1 MPGGLVA
8 LLDDIAA
15 LAKLAGASL
24 DDVAGA
30 AGRAG
35 TKAAGVVIDDTAVTP
50 RYVTGLSPDRE
61 LPIIGKIALGSL
73 RNKLLFLLPAALLL
87 SAFAPWAITPIL
99 MVGGAYLCFEGAE
112 KVWEALSGQHHA
124 EEVAEIVDPVE
135 LEKRQVTGAIR
146 TDFILSGEIMAIALS
161 DLEGEPLLT
170 QGVVLALVGIAIT
183 LGVYGAVAIIV
194 KMDDVGL
201 RLARSGSGAAQAVG
215 RGLVAAMPKLLSAL
229 SIIGTAAM
237 IWVGGG
243 IIAHGLEVFG
253 LGAIPHA
260 IEHVADVVANAAPAA
275 HGAVHWIVGAIGAA
289 IVGGIVGG
297 VIVAIYHAVTK
308 ARGGS
313 AH

>member
-73 RNKLLFLLPAALLL
+73 RNKLVFLLPAALLL

-112 KVWEALSGQHHA
+112 KVWEALSGHSKA
-124 EEVAEIVDPVE
+124 AEVAEIVDPAE
-135 LEKRQVTGAIR
+135 LEKRQVAGAVR

-170 QGVVLALVGIAIT
+170 QGLVLAVVGIAIT
-183 LGVYGAVAIIV
+183 LGVYGAVALIV

-201 RLARSGSGAAQAVG
+201 RMARSGSSAAQSIG

-229 SIIGTAAM
+229 AIIGTAAM

-260 IEHVADVVANAAPAA
+260 IEHVAEVVANASPVA
-275 HGAVHWIVGAIGAA
+275 HGVVHWIVGAIGAA
-289 IVGGIVGG
+289 IIGGVVGG
-297 VIVAIYHAVTK
+297 VIVAIHHAVAT
-308 ARGGS
+308 ARGQ
-313 AH
+313 H

>member
-50 RYVTGLSPDRE
+50 RYVVGLSPDRE
-61 LPIIGKIALGSL
+61 LPIIRKIALGSL
-73 RNKLLFLLPAALLL
+73 RNKLVFLLPAALLL

-99 MVGGAYLCFEGAE
+99 MIGGTYLCFEGAE
-112 KVWEALSGQHHA
+112 KVIAAITGHQHA
-124 EEVAEIVDPVE
+124 DEVTDITDPAV
-135 LEKRQVTGAIR
+135 LETRQVTGAIR
-146 TDFILSGEIMAIALS
+146 TDFILSGEIMAIALA
-161 DLEGEPLLT
+161 DLTDKPLWE
-170 QGVVLALVGIAIT
+170 QGVVLAIVGIAIT
-183 LGVYGAVAIIV
+183 LGVYGAVALIV
-194 KMDDVGL
+194 KMDDIGL
-201 RLARSGSGAAQAVG
+201 SMAQARSSASQAIG

-243 IIAHGLEVFG
+243 IIAHGLEVFR

-260 IEHVADVVANAAPAA
+260 IEHAADVVAAASPVAQ
-275 HGAVHWIVGAIGAA
+275 GVVHWVVAAIGAA
-289 IVGGIVGG
+289 IVGGVVGG
-297 VIVAIYHAVTK
+297 VVVLIYEAVQR
-308 ARGGS
+308 ARGK

>member
-24 DDVAGA
+24 DDVSA
-30 AGRAG
+30 AAVRAG
-35 TKAAGVVIDDTAVTP
+35 TKSAGVVIDDTAVTP
-50 RYVTGLSPDRE
+50 QYVHGLSPDRE

-73 RNKLLFLLPAALLL
+73 KNKLIFLLPAALVL

-99 MVGGAYLCFEGAE
+99 MVGGAYLCFEGVE
-112 KVWEALSGQHHA
+112 KVWHALGGGDHA
-124 EEVAEIVDPVE
+124 EAVVEITDPKA
-135 LEKRQVTGAIR
+135 LEDRQVSGAVR

-170 QGVVLALVGIAIT
+170 QGVVLAIVGIAIT
-183 LGVYGAVAIIV
+183 IGVYGVVALIV

-201 RLARSGSGAAQAVG
+201 RLAKSASGASQAVG
-215 RGLVAAMPKLLSAL
+215 RGLVAAMPKLLKAL

-243 IIAHGLEVFG
+243 IIAHGLDVFG

-260 IEHVADVVANAAPAA
+260 IEHAAEVAGAATLVA
-275 HGAVHWIVGAIGAA
+275 HGAVHWLVGAIGAA
-289 IVGGIVGG
+289 IVGGIVGA
-297 VIVAIYHAVTK
+297 VIVVGYQAYTRM
-308 ARGGS
+308 RGGA